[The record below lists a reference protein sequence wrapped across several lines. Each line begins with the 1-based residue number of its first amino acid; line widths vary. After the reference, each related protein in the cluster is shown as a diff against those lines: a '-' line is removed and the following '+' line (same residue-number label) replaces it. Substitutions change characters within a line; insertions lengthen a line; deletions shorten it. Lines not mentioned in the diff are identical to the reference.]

1 MKYLSKQLEKV
12 MRQFNFLLLLLLLSN
27 LTNSLNRKILIL
39 KQKTTTS
46 RPQGFLPKKV
56 FAEETAEPQKFLRF
70 C

>member
-46 RPQGFLPKKV
+46 RPQGFLP
-56 FAEETAEPQKFLRF
+56 F
-70 C
+70 